1 MMRQNLLLFFILIHG
16 LAVFSQQEYV
26 ITHERRELFFTEIF
40 PESYDDTLMRD
51 AIFYHLN
58 LECQKLNIRQFKMQ
72 KILEYTALDQ
82 VEFIAKRD
90 ITRIND
96 VPDRK
101 KIAARLYEYDAGNQD
116 ANEIIYKA
124 LVAKGKTLLTYDEV
138 AYDIAYT
145 LFSRSRIQD
154 ILKNP
159 RYIFIGIAS
168 QLDKEGKKV
177 YISLNFGNYSIYS
190 VPRNEIK
197 SSGLPITINQYGL
210 HPYNERF
217 CKSCERFSNI
227 YSLHSMLRV
236 EKGVIYFETNDLRAL
251 RKLLRNEKDGLAADV
266 VMWEQY
272 PCKGQNTVNNIFVNK
287 GYLTKPIYYEN
298 FVRVNEYQG
307 RLGQR
312 ELKLVLGKIPE
323 GVKDYEVNL
332 VIIKDKSVCK
342 NLIRP
347 YTVPHMTTGMPEIF
361 AYPDTI
367 SRFNEF
373 NEKSFIPK
381 EGDTA
386 TVSFRIPFEIGR
398 SQYKKE
404 DIKAFVDSLK
414 QPYFNPLR
422 FTVVAYSSIEGDRD
436 KNLQLRGQRIN
447 SMVQAIHEYSGT
459 KIPIKT
465 LSKESW
471 DLFYSDIVGT
481 DFQFLKPKSKEEI
494 SAFIKKGDNK
504 AMLEPILAKQ
514 RFAEVQILA
523 QYDISTVQKEEEY
536 VLYMFHK
543 ALKEYRDNDALSIQ
557 KYIIQ
562 KVLSGHYSKYIVDRM
577 NIPDCAA
584 YSGIQMN
591 KLWLQYTALNIPVD
605 AAYVIEMRRLN
616 RQSPTNLYI
625 RRNLAYARLQLEI
638 IDSENYVYEMQ
649 REIDALLI
657 SELPKHVVDPL
668 NLQLQIKSLEALKTT
683 LKVSSEDSF
692 IQAAF
697 ERIKNIIEIQ
707 KDDWQGALNLAI
719 LFSSMG
725 DYEYPLEIMAPMI
738 HNPSI
743 SEEFIFTFLSMC
755 THTDYMHYT
764 EIFEQALQR
773 AFEINPK
780 KLCELIDTGKISFQ
794 IMENLTVKKFYCH
807 VCGHAKTH

>member
-1 MMRQNLLLFFILIHG
+1 MRQLLLFFLILIHG
-16 LAVFSQQEYV
+16 YHVFSQQDYV

-58 LECQKLNIRQFKMQ
+58 LECQKLHIRQFRMQ
-72 KILEYTALDQ
+72 KILEFTALDQ
-82 VEFIAKRD
+82 VEFIAKQE

-96 VPDRK
+96 VPDRR
-101 KIAARLYEYDAGNQD
+101 KIAARLYEYEAGNKD
-116 ANEIIYKA
+116 AEEIIYKT

-138 AYDIAYT
+138 AYDVAFT
-145 LFSRSRIQD
+145 LFNRSKIQD

-177 YISLNFGNYSIYS
+177 YISLNFGNHSIYS
-190 VPRNEIK
+190 ASRKDIK
-197 SSGLPITINQYGL
+197 ESNLPITTNQYGL
-210 HPYNERF
+210 RGYNDRF
-217 CKSCERFSNI
+217 CRSCENFPNL
-227 YSLHSMLRV
+227 YSLYPMLRV
-236 EKGVIYFETNDLRAL
+236 EKGTIYFETDDLRAL
-251 RKLLRNEKDGLAADV
+251 KKLLRNEKDGIAADV
-266 VMWEQY
+266 VMWQQY
-272 PCKGQNTVNNIFVNK
+272 PCKVHTIVDNISVNK
-287 GYLTKPIYYEN
+287 GYLTKPIFYED
-298 FVRVNEYQG
+298 FVRLNEYQG
-307 RLGQR
+307 KLGQR
-312 ELKLVLGKIPE
+312 ELKLVLGTIPE
-323 GVKDYEVNL
+323 GIKDYEVNL
-332 VIIKDKSVCK
+332 VLIKDRSVCK
-342 NLIRP
+342 NLVRP
-347 YTVPHMTTGMPEIF
+347 YTVPHTSTGMPEIF

-367 SRFNEF
+367 SRFNKF
-373 NEKSFIPK
+373 NEQVFIPK

-386 TVSFRIPFEIGR
+386 TVSFRIPFETGR

-414 QPYFNPLR
+414 QPYFHPLQY
-422 FTVVAYSSIEGDRD
+422 TVVAYSSIEGDKE
-436 KNLQLRGQRIN
+436 KNLQLRGERIN
-447 SMVQAIHEYSGT
+447 SMLQAIKAYSDN
-459 KIPIKT
+459 KVPVKT
-465 LSKESW
+465 QSKESW

-494 SAFIKKGDNK
+494 SDFIRKGDNK
-504 AMLEPILAKQ
+504 EMLEPILAKH
-514 RFAEVQILA
+514 RFAEVQILV
-523 QYDISTVQKEEEY
+523 QYDISSVRKEEEY

-562 KVLSGHYSKYIVDRM
+562 QVLSGRYSKEIIDRM
-577 NIPDCAA
+577 NIPDRSA

-591 KLWLQYTALNIPVD
+591 KLWLRYTALDIPVD
-605 AAYVIEMRRLN
+605 AAYVIEMKRLQ

-625 RRNLAYARLQLEI
+625 QRNLIYARLQLEI

-649 REIDALLI
+649 KEIDALLI

-683 LKVSSEDSF
+683 LKVSNEETF
-692 IQAAF
+692 VQAAF
-697 ERIKNIIEIQ
+697 DRIKGIIEIQ

-725 DYEYPLEIMAPMI
+725 DYAYPLEIMTPMI

-743 SEEFIFTFLSMC
+743 SEEFIFTYLSMC
-755 THTDYMHYT
+755 THTDYMHHT
-764 EIFEQALQR
+764 EVFEQALQR
-773 AFEINPK
+773 ASEINQQ

-794 IMENLTVKKFYCH
+794 IMENSTVKKFYCH
-807 VCGHAKTH
+807 VCGHQ